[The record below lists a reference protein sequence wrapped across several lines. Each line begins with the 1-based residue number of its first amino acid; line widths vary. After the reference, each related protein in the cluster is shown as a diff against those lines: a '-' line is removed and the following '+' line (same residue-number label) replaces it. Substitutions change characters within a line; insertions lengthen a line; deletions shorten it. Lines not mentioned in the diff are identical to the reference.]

1 MNSRIAVVIA
11 VAGALA
17 LGAAGYLFGARS
29 GDPSGAEMTAAI
41 DAYLRAHPEIL
52 AGRDLSPAPATSA
65 PAPAATAEPLNE
77 TQIAAVRDIIRDHL
91 IANPEIVRDAIDELQ
106 RKTEE
111 AAAAA
116 QIATIADD
124 KERLF
129 TSSRQVVLGNPKG
142 DVTLVEFFDYNCGYC
157 KRAHADMKRL
167 IEEDKN
173 LRFVLKEFP
182 VLGDGSV
189 EAAHVGAAVNVIAPD
204 KYFAFHDA
212 LIAERGQVNG
222 ERALAVAG
230 DLGLDVAKLRETMS
244 TDEVKQT
251 IAEVYDLA
259 NKLSLTGTPSYVTQR
274 EVVVGAVG
282 YDALK
287 AKIEE
292 VRACATTGC

>member
-1 MNSRIAVVIA
+1 MNPRIAVVIA
-11 VAGALA
+11 VVAALA
-17 LGAAGYLFGARS
+17 LGVAGYLFGARL
-29 GDPSGAEMTAAI
+29 GGPGETETMAAI
-41 DAYLRAHPEIL
+41 GKYLEAHPDIL
-52 AGRDLSPAPATSA
+52 AREPAAPAK
-65 PAPAATAEPLNE
+65 TAEQPLGE
-77 TQIAAVRDIIRDHL
+77 GQVTAIRQIIRDHL

-111 AAAAA
+111 AEAAA
-116 QIATIADD
+116 QVSTISND

-129 TSSRQVVLGNPKG
+129 SSSRQVVLGNPQG

-189 EAAHVGAAVNVIAPD
+189 EAAHVGAAVNLTAPD

-222 ERALAVAG
+222 ARALAVAG
-230 DLGLDVAKLRETMS
+230 DLGLDVAKLREAMA
-244 TDEVKQT
+244 TDEVKNT

-259 NKLSLTGTPSYVTQR
+259 NKLSLTGTPSYVTPR

-287 AKIEE
+287 ASIEE

>member
-1 MNSRIAVVIA
+1 MNPRIAVLIA
-11 VAGALA
+11 VAGAVA
-17 LGAAGYLFGARS
+17 LGAAGYLLGTRA
-29 GDPSGAEMTAAI
+29 GGPSQAETTAAI
-41 DAYLRAHPEIL
+41 EAYLEAHPEIL
-52 AGRDLSPAPATSA
+52 ASEEAAPAPAT
-65 PAPAATAEPLNE
+65 PAPAAPVASAPLTE
-77 TQIAAVRDIIRDHL
+77 TQVATVREIIRDHL

-106 RKTEE
+106 RKEQE
-111 AAAAA
+111 AEAVA
-116 QIATIADD
+116 QVATISADKD
-124 KERLF
+124 RLF
-129 TSSRQVVLGNPKG
+129 TSSRQVVLGNPQG

-189 EAAHVGAAVNVIAPD
+189 EAAHVGAAVNLIAPD
-204 KYFAFHDA
+204 RYFAFHDA

-222 ERALAVAG
+222 ERALAVAS
-230 DLGLDVAKLRETMS
+230 DLGMDLAKLRETMS
-244 TDEVKQT
+244 SDEVKET

-259 NKLSLTGTPSYVTQR
+259 NKLSLTGTPSYVTPR

-287 AKIEE
+287 ASIEE

>member
-1 MNSRIAVVIA
+1 MNPRIAVLIA
-11 VAGALA
+11 VAGAVA
-17 LGAAGYLFGARS
+17 LGAAGYLLGTRA
-29 GDPSGAEMTAAI
+29 GGPSQAETTAAI
-41 DAYLRAHPEIL
+41 EAYLEAHPEIL
-52 AGRDLSPAPATSA
+52 ASEEAA
-65 PAPAATAEPLNE
+65 PAPAAPAPAAPVASAPLTE
-77 TQIAAVRDIIRDHL
+77 TQVATVREIIRDHL

-106 RKTEE
+106 RKEQE
-111 AAAAA
+111 AEAVA
-116 QIATIADD
+116 QVATISADKD
-124 KERLF
+124 RLF
-129 TSSRQVVLGNPKG
+129 TSSRQVVLGNPQG

-189 EAAHVGAAVNVIAPD
+189 EAAHVGAAVNLVAPD
-204 KYFAFHDA
+204 RYFAFHDA
-212 LIAERGQVNG
+212 LIAERGEVNG
-222 ERALAVAG
+222 ERALAVAS
-230 DLGLDVAKLRETMS
+230 DLGMDLAKLRETMS
-244 TDEVKQT
+244 SDEVKET

-259 NKLSLTGTPSYVTQR
+259 NKLSLTGTPSYVTPR

-287 AKIEE
+287 ASIEE